1 MEVGVDRITVVTT
14 IVLPLETERKVDGIS
29 EGVRV
34 ALDGEVVVVEGV
46 ENDVEEGVWVE
57 VDEDVD
63 CTEVD
68 DDDDEGVELPPEELV

>member
-68 DDDDEGVELPPEELV
+68 DDDDEGVGLPPEELV